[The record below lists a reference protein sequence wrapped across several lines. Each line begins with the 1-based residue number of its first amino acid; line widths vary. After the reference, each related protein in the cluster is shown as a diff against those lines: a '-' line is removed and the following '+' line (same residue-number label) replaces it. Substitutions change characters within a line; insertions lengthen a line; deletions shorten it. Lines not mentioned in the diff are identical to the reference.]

1 MQDAEVTKSLQWL
14 TVVGED
20 RGVRGKKGLMMI
32 GSRVRGGKGGSKGAL
47 EVWERVRV
55 CKGVFT

>member
-1 MQDAEVTKSLQWL
+1 M
-14 TVVGED
+14 
-20 RGVRGKKGLMMI
+20 GLIVI
-32 GSRVRGGKGGSKGAL
+32 GSRVRGGKAAL